1 MGDSQRRGK
10 ARRPGPGEFQGWA
23 SRCPLP
29 GESPTQCL
37 LHPAMMCGSV
47 CQVVPLGETST
58 CVGGPSPAE
67 GKLILSG
74 PRPPGHSYQ
83 ADSKGSVVTVQE
95 LGKGQVFPCP
105 PACPTRRVGKCQDS
119 RPRRAR
125 RPGPAQEDRAHP
137 LTLQG
142 LTVQGHGGD
151 RRDVNSG
158 RASFGECF
166 GPREAVGRAVHP
178 CTCPRT
184 SRWLSLHS

>member
-1 MGDSQRRGK
+1 MGLQVSPPRRITHTVLAAPGHDVWQRVPNSATRGDQHL
-10 ARRPGPGEFQGWA
+10 R
-23 SRCPLP
+23 
-29 GESPTQCL
+29 
-37 LHPAMMCGSV
+37 
-47 CQVVPLGETST
+47 
-58 CVGGPSPAE
+58 GGPSPAE